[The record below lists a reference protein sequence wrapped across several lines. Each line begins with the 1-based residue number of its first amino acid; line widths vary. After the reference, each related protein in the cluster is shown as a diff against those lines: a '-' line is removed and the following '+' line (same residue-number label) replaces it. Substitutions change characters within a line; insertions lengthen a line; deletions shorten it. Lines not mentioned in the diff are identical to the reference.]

1 MTSNLLALNCLKL
14 IGLSTL
20 VLSLA
25 ACTAAPI
32 VKVDPNAFIN
42 PNRIV
47 TEKISVPL
55 STPKVAATF
64 GFGNDPQVIK
74 AYKEFTKKG
83 VAKTIHSESFK
94 TFAYDA
100 YSRPIVVCAPLHLC
114 VLQLE
119 HGEKIN
125 NIDLGNAAHWLVS
138 TSLVGSTQD
147 GSYQIAVKP
156 KFYDT
161 ATDMVI
167 TTNKRTYNIGLVSQQ
182 GASTHVVN
190 FYYPQETLDN
200 AVQQTQQQT
209 NSPLQQEIITHGT
222 QIAIDEINFNYHL
235 QGDSP
240 SWRPTRVFDD
250 GNKTF
255 IQMPAISERLDLP
268 VLYILRNK
276 KMEMVNYRYKKPY
289 YIIDGLFAKAYLL
302 SGKGNHQVRV
312 EIDNKNFG

>member
-1 MTSNLLALNCLKL
+1 MKNLLAINCLN
-14 IGLSTL
+14 ITGLSL
-20 VLSLA
+20 LMLSLA
-25 ACTAAPI
+25 ACAAAPV
-32 VKVDPNAFIN
+32 VKVDPNDFIN
-42 PNRIV
+42 PNCII
-47 TEKISVPL
+47 TEKVSIPL
-55 STPKVAATF
+55 PTPKVAATF
-64 GFGNDPQVIK
+64 GYGNNPQVLK

-83 VAKTIHSESFK
+83 VAKTINSQGFK

-100 YSRPIVVCAPLHLC
+100 YSRPIVACAPLHLC

-119 HGEKIN
+119 RGEKIN
-125 NIDLGNAAHWLVS
+125 NIDLGDAAHWLVS
-138 TSLVGSTQD
+138 SSLVGSAQD

-156 KFYDT
+156 KLYDM

-200 AVQQTQQQT
+200 VVQQTMQQS
-209 NSPLQQEIITHGT
+209 NSPLQQEILDRRT
-222 QIAIDEINFNYHL
+222 QIAVNQINFNYRL

-240 SWRPTRVFDD
+240 SWRPTRAFDD

-276 KMEMVNYRYKKPY
+276 AMELVNYRYKKPY
-289 YIIDGLFAKAYLL
+289 YIVDGLFAKAYLL
-302 SGKGNHQVRV
+302 SGKGANQVRV
-312 EIDNKNFG
+312 EIDNQNFG